1 MSSPTMLN
9 VAIDRKSYGAH
20 VVVRDL
26 RFTLHAR
33 EIVALV
39 GPSGCGKTTLLRM
52 IGGLDH
58 AFDGRIGWAGP
69 ASPRIGTVFQEPRL
83 LPWRSVRGNLWLVVS
98 PERRPAVDALL
109 HALDL
114 WAHRDEFPT
123 RLSLGMARRV
133 AIARAFVIEPDLL
146 LLDEPFVSLD
156 PAMAERSREV
166 LLRAWRARPAAVLLV
181 THDLVEAVSVA
192 DRILLLSAKPMQ
204 LIADVPVP
212 EHIRGAGTDL
222 AEAFVRKLRQNYF
235 KVAR

>member
-1 MSSPTMLN
+1 M
-9 VAIDRKSYGAH
+9 
-20 VVVRDL
+20 VVRDIAAASSW
-26 RFTLHAR
+26 RDQVSTR
-33 EIVALV
+33 EKGYYRVLMACFGV
-39 GPSGCGKTTLLRM
+39 GAAGRAQRCSCF
-52 IGGLDH
+52 
-58 AFDGRIGWAGP
+58 AFR
-69 ASPRIGTVFQEPRL
+69 
-83 LPWRSVRGNLWLVVS
+83 
-98 PERRPAVDALL
+98 
-109 HALDL
+109 
-114 WAHRDEFPT
+114 
-123 RLSLGMARRV
+123 MARRV